1 MVFLFIILIILLMII
16 TIKIKF
22 EIQNLKISTN
32 ENPHLNK
39 KYQIKIIIYT
49 FGIIPIL
56 KIKLNNKKIQ
66 KIINNQT
73 IKEKIKQ
80 QENNKKIQKIIN
92 NQTIKEKIKQQET
105 KIIENK
111 ANIDKELIMSLK
123 NIKTEIKEI
132 NLKIMIGT
140 ENASLTAFTIP
151 VISTLV
157 AVVLSKQIKKYNEK
171 QVFLIEPVY
180 LDKNLLNI
188 EISSIFQIK
197 MIHIINTICIVN
209 KKRKGDKNERTS
221 NRRTYD
227 YGYEQY

>member
-80 QENNKKIQKIIN
+80 QE
-92 NQTIKEKIKQQET
+92 T

-111 ANIDKELIMSLK
+111 ANIDKEVITSLK

-132 NLKIMIGT
+132 NLKIIIGT

-151 VISTLV
+151 VISTFI
-157 AVVLSKQIKKYNEK
+157 AVFLSKQIKKYNDK
-171 QVFLIEPVY
+171 QVFLVEPVY

-197 MIHIINTICIVN
+197 MIHIINTICIVS

>member
-1 MVFLFIILIILLMII
+1 MFFLFIILMIMVIFI

-32 ENPHLNK
+32 EKTHLNK
-39 KYQIKIIIYT
+39 KYQIKIVIYT
-49 FGIIPIL
+49 LGFIPIL
-56 KIKLNNKKIQ
+56 KIKLNNQKIK
-66 KIINNQT
+66 KIINNQ
-73 IKEKIKQ
+73 K
-80 QENNKKIQKIIN
+80 
-92 NQTIKEKIKQQET
+92 IKEKIKQQET

-111 ANIDKELIMSLK
+111 ANIDKELITSLK
-123 NIKTEIKEI
+123 NIKTEVKEI
-132 NLKIMIGT
+132 NLKIRIGT

-151 VISTLV
+151 VISTFI
-157 AVVLSKQIKKYNEK
+157 AIFLSKQIKKYNDK
-171 QVFLIEPVY
+171 QVFLVEPVY

-221 NRRTYD
+221 NRRSYD

>member
-1 MVFLFIILIILLMII
+1 MIIFI

-32 ENPHLNK
+32 EKSHLNK
-39 KYQIKIIIYT
+39 KYQIKIVIYT
-49 FGIIPIL
+49 LGFIPIL
-56 KIKLNNKKIQ
+56 KIKLNNQKIK
-66 KIINNQT
+66 KIINNQ
-73 IKEKIKQ
+73 K
-80 QENNKKIQKIIN
+80 
-92 NQTIKEKIKQQET
+92 IKEKIKQQET

-111 ANIDKELIMSLK
+111 ANIDKELITSLK
-123 NIKTEIKEI
+123 NIKTEVKEI
-132 NLKIMIGT
+132 NLKIRIGT

-151 VISTLV
+151 VISTFI
-157 AVVLSKQIKKYNEK
+157 AIFLSKQIKKYNDK
-171 QVFLIEPVY
+171 QVFLVEPVY

-197 MIHIINTICIVN
+197 TIHIINTICIVN

-221 NRRTYD
+221 NRRSYD

>member
-1 MVFLFIILIILLMII
+1 MFFLFIILMIMVIFI

-32 ENPHLNK
+32 EKPHLNK
-39 KYQIKIIIYT
+39 KYQIKIVIYT
-49 FGIIPIL
+49 LGFIPIL
-56 KIKLNNKKIQ
+56 KIKLNNQKIK
-66 KIINNQT
+66 KIINNQ
-73 IKEKIKQ
+73 K
-80 QENNKKIQKIIN
+80 
-92 NQTIKEKIKQQET
+92 IKEKIKQQET

-111 ANIDKELIMSLK
+111 ANIDKELITSLK
-123 NIKTEIKEI
+123 NIKTEVKEI
-132 NLKIMIGT
+132 NLKIRIGT

-151 VISTLV
+151 VISTFI
-157 AVVLSKQIKKYNEK
+157 AIFLSKQIKKYNDK
-171 QVFLIEPVY
+171 QVFLVEPVY

-188 EISSIFQIK
+188 EISSIFQMK

-221 NRRTYD
+221 NRRPYD

>member
-1 MVFLFIILIILLMII
+1 MVFLFIILMIIIIFI

-32 ENPHLNK
+32 EKTHLNK
-39 KYQIKIIIYT
+39 KYQIKIVIYT
-49 FGIIPIL
+49 LGFIPIL
-56 KIKLNNKKIQ
+56 KIKLNNKKIKKIIKNQ
-66 KIINNQT
+66 KIR
-73 IKEKIKQ
+73 
-80 QENNKKIQKIIN
+80 
-92 NQTIKEKIKQQET
+92 EKIKQQET

-111 ANIDKELIMSLK
+111 ANIDKELITSLK

-132 NLKIMIGT
+132 NLKIRIGT

-151 VISTLV
+151 VISTFI
-157 AVVLSKQIKKYNEK
+157 AMFLSKQIKKYNDK
-171 QVFLIEPVY
+171 QVFLVEPVY

-221 NRRTYD
+221 NRRSYD

>member
-1 MVFLFIILIILLMII
+1 MCI

-22 EIQNLKISTN
+22 QIQNLKISTN
-32 ENPHLNK
+32 EKPHLNK
-39 KYQIKIIIYT
+39 EYQIKMVVYT
-49 FGIIPIL
+49 LGFIPIL
-56 KIKLNNKKIQ
+56 KIKLNGK
-66 KIINNQT
+66 KIINNQ
-73 IKEKIKQ
+73 KLQEKIKQ
-80 QENNKKIQKIIN
+80 QK
-92 NQTIKEKIKQQET
+92 T

-111 ANIDKELIMSLK
+111 ANVDKELIKSLK

-132 NLKIMIGT
+132 NLKISIGT
-140 ENASLTAFTIP
+140 ENAALTAFTIP
-151 VISTLV
+151 VISTFI
-157 AVVLSKQIKKYNEK
+157 AIFLSKQIKKYNDK
-171 QVFLIEPVY
+171 QVFLVEPVY

-221 NRRTYD
+221 NRRPYD

>member
-1 MVFLFIILIILLMII
+1 MFFLFIILMIMIIFI

-32 ENPHLNK
+32 EKSHLNK
-39 KYQIKIIIYT
+39 KYQIKIVIYT
-49 FGIIPIL
+49 LGFIPIL
-56 KIKLNNKKIQ
+56 KIKLNNQKIK
-66 KIINNQT
+66 KIINN
-73 IKEKIKQ
+73 EK
-80 QENNKKIQKIIN
+80 
-92 NQTIKEKIKQQET
+92 IKEKIKQQET

-111 ANIDKELIMSLK
+111 ANIDKELITSLK
-123 NIKTEIKEI
+123 NIKTEVKEI
-132 NLKIMIGT
+132 NLKIRIGT

-151 VISTLV
+151 VISTFI
-157 AVVLSKQIKKYNEK
+157 AIFLSKQIKKYNDK
-171 QVFLIEPVY
+171 QVFLVEPVY

-221 NRRTYD
+221 NRRSYD

>member
-16 TIKIKF
+16 TIKIRF

-49 FGIIPIL
+49 FGIIPIF
-56 KIKLNNKKIQ
+56 KIKL
-66 KIINNQT
+66 
-73 IKEKIKQ
+73 
-80 QENNKKIQKIIN
+80 NNKKIQKIIN

-111 ANIDKELIMSLK
+111 ANIDKEVITSLK
-123 NIKTEIKEI
+123 HIKTEIKEI
-132 NLKIMIGT
+132 NLKIIIGT

-157 AVVLSKQIKKYNEK
+157 AVFLSKQIKKYNEK
-171 QVFLIEPVY
+171 QVFLVEPVY

-227 YGYEQY
+227 YSYEQY

>member
-1 MVFLFIILIILLMII
+1 MVFLFIILTIIIMCI

-22 EIQNLKISTN
+22 QIQNLKISTN
-32 ENPHLNK
+32 EKPHLNK
-39 KYQIKIIIYT
+39 KYQIKIVIYT
-49 FGIIPIL
+49 LGFIPIL
-56 KIKLNNKKIQ
+56 KIKLNNKKIK
-66 KIINNQT
+66 KIINNQ
-73 IKEKIKQ
+73 K
-80 QENNKKIQKIIN
+80 
-92 NQTIKEKIKQQET
+92 IKEKIKQQET

-111 ANIDKELIMSLK
+111 ANIDKELIISLK
-123 NIKTEIKEI
+123 NIKTEVKEI
-132 NLKIMIGT
+132 NLKIRIGT

-151 VISTLV
+151 VISTFI
-157 AVVLSKQIKKYNEK
+157 AMFLSKQIKKYNDK
-171 QVFLIEPVY
+171 QVFLVEPVY

-221 NRRTYD
+221 NRRSYD

>member
-1 MVFLFIILIILLMII
+1 MFFLFIILMIMVIFI

-32 ENPHLNK
+32 EKPHLNK
-39 KYQIKIIIYT
+39 KYQIKIVLYT
-49 FGIIPIL
+49 LGFIPIL
-56 KIKLNNKKIQ
+56 KIKLNNQKIK
-66 KIINNQT
+66 KIINNQ
-73 IKEKIKQ
+73 K
-80 QENNKKIQKIIN
+80 
-92 NQTIKEKIKQQET
+92 IKEKIKQQET

-111 ANIDKELIMSLK
+111 ANIDKELITSLK
-123 NIKTEIKEI
+123 NIKTEVKEI
-132 NLKIMIGT
+132 NLKIRIGT

-151 VISTLV
+151 VISTFI
-157 AVVLSKQIKKYNEK
+157 AIFLSKQIKKYNDK
-171 QVFLIEPVY
+171 QVFLVEPVY

-221 NRRTYD
+221 NRRPYD

>member
-1 MVFLFIILIILLMII
+1 MVFIFIILMII
-16 TIKIKF
+16 IMFITLKIKF

-32 ENPHLNK
+32 EKPHLNK
-39 KYQIKIIIYT
+39 KYQIKIVIYT
-49 FGIIPIL
+49 LGFIPIL
-56 KIKLNNKKIQ
+56 KIKLNNKKIK
-66 KIINNQT
+66 KIINNQ
-73 IKEKIKQ
+73 K
-80 QENNKKIQKIIN
+80 
-92 NQTIKEKIKQQET
+92 IKEKIKQQET

-111 ANIDKELIMSLK
+111 ANIDKELIISLK
-123 NIKTEIKEI
+123 NIKTEVKEI
-132 NLKIMIGT
+132 NLKIRIGT

-151 VISTLV
+151 VISTFI
-157 AVVLSKQIKKYNEK
+157 AMFLSKQIKKYNDN
-171 QVFLIEPVY
+171 QVFLVEPVY

-221 NRRTYD
+221 NRRSYD

>member
-1 MVFLFIILIILLMII
+1 MFFLFIILMIMIIFI
-16 TIKIKF
+16 TIKINF
-22 EIQNLKISTN
+22 EIQTLQISTN
-32 ENPHLNK
+32 EKPHLNK
-39 KYQIKIIIYT
+39 KYQIKIVIYT
-49 FGIIPIL
+49 LGFIPIL
-56 KIKLNNKKIQ
+56 KIKLNNQKIK
-66 KIINNQT
+66 KIINNQ
-73 IKEKIKQ
+73 K
-80 QENNKKIQKIIN
+80 
-92 NQTIKEKIKQQET
+92 IKEKIKQQET

-111 ANIDKELIMSLK
+111 ANIDKELITSLK
-123 NIKTEIKEI
+123 NIKTEVKEI
-132 NLKIMIGT
+132 NLKIRIGT

-151 VISTLV
+151 VISTFI
-157 AVVLSKQIKKYNEK
+157 AIFLSKQIKKYNDK
-171 QVFLIEPVY
+171 QVFLVEPVY

>member
-1 MVFLFIILIILLMII
+1 MVFLFIILIIIMFI

-32 ENPHLNK
+32 EKPHLNK
-39 KYQIKIIIYT
+39 KYQIKIVIYT
-49 FGIIPIL
+49 LGFIPIL
-56 KIKLNNKKIQ
+56 NIKLNNKKIN
-66 KIINNQT
+66 KIINNQ
-73 IKEKIKQ
+73 K
-80 QENNKKIQKIIN
+80 
-92 NQTIKEKIKQQET
+92 IKEKIKQQET

-111 ANIDKELIMSLK
+111 ANIDKELITSLK
-123 NIKTEIKEI
+123 NIKTEVKEI
-132 NLKIMIGT
+132 NLKIRIGT

-151 VISTLV
+151 VISTFI
-157 AVVLSKQIKKYNEK
+157 AIFLSKQIKKYNDK
-171 QVFLIEPVY
+171 QVFLVEPVY

-188 EISSIFQIK
+188 EFSSIFQIK

-221 NRRTYD
+221 NRRSYD

>member
-1 MVFLFIILIILLMII
+1 MFFLFIILMIMVIFI

-32 ENPHLNK
+32 EKPHLNK
-39 KYQIKIIIYT
+39 KYQIKIVIYT
-49 FGIIPIL
+49 LGFIPIL
-56 KIKLNNKKIQ
+56 NIKLNNKKIK
-66 KIINNQT
+66 KIINNQ
-73 IKEKIKQ
+73 K
-80 QENNKKIQKIIN
+80 
-92 NQTIKEKIKQQET
+92 IKEKIKQQET

-111 ANIDKELIMSLK
+111 ANIDKELIILLK
-123 NIKTEIKEI
+123 NIKAEVKEI
-132 NLKIMIGT
+132 NLKIRIGT

-151 VISTLV
+151 VISTFI
-157 AVVLSKQIKKYNEK
+157 AIFLSKQIKKYNDK
-171 QVFLIEPVY
+171 QVFLVEPVY

-221 NRRTYD
+221 NRRPYD

>member
-1 MVFLFIILIILLMII
+1 MVFLFIILTIIIMCI

-22 EIQNLKISTN
+22 QIQNLKISTN
-32 ENPHLNK
+32 EKPHLNK
-39 KYQIKIIIYT
+39 EYQIKMVVYT
-49 FGIIPIL
+49 LGFIPIL
-56 KIKLNNKKIQ
+56 KIKLNSN
-66 KIINNQT
+66 KIINNQ
-73 IKEKIKQ
+73 KLQEKIKQ
-80 QENNKKIQKIIN
+80 QK
-92 NQTIKEKIKQQET
+92 T

-111 ANIDKELIMSLK
+111 ANVDKELIKSLK

-132 NLKIMIGT
+132 NLKISIGT
-140 ENASLTAFTIP
+140 ENAALTAFTIP
-151 VISTLV
+151 VISTFI
-157 AVVLSKQIKKYNEK
+157 AIFLSKQIKKYNDK
-171 QVFLIEPVY
+171 QVFLVEPIY

-221 NRRTYD
+221 NRRPYD

>member
-1 MVFLFIILIILLMII
+1 MVIFI

-32 ENPHLNK
+32 EKPHLNK
-39 KYQIKIIIYT
+39 KYQIKIVIYT
-49 FGIIPIL
+49 LGFIPIL
-56 KIKLNNKKIQ
+56 KIKLNNQKIK
-66 KIINNQT
+66 KIINNQ
-73 IKEKIKQ
+73 K
-80 QENNKKIQKIIN
+80 
-92 NQTIKEKIKQQET
+92 IKEKIKQQET

-111 ANIDKELIMSLK
+111 ANIDKELITSLK
-123 NIKTEIKEI
+123 NIKTEVKEI
-132 NLKIMIGT
+132 NLKIRIGT

-151 VISTLV
+151 VISTFI
-157 AVVLSKQIKKYNEK
+157 AIFLSKQIKKYNDK
-171 QVFLIEPVY
+171 QVFLVEPVY

-188 EISSIFQIK
+188 EFSSIFQIK

-221 NRRTYD
+221 NRRPYD

>member
-1 MVFLFIILIILLMII
+1 MVFLFIILTIIIMCI

-22 EIQNLKISTN
+22 QIQNLKISTN
-32 ENPHLNK
+32 EKQHLNK
-39 KYQIKIIIYT
+39 EYQIKMVVYT
-49 FGIIPIL
+49 LGFIPIL
-56 KIKLNNKKIQ
+56 KIKLNNQKIK
-66 KIINNQT
+66 KIINNQ
-73 IKEKIKQ
+73 K
-80 QENNKKIQKIIN
+80 
-92 NQTIKEKIKQQET
+92 IKEKIKQQET

-111 ANIDKELIMSLK
+111 VNIDKELITSLK

-132 NLKIMIGT
+132 NLKIIIGT

-151 VISTLV
+151 VISTFI
-157 AVVLSKQIKKYNEK
+157 AIFLSKQIKKYNDK
-171 QVFLIEPVY
+171 QVFLVEPVY

-221 NRRTYD
+221 NRRPYD

>member
-1 MVFLFIILIILLMII
+1 MVFLFIILMII
-16 TIKIKF
+16 IMFITLKIKF

-32 ENPHLNK
+32 EKTHLNK
-39 KYQIKIIIYT
+39 KYQIKIVIYT
-49 FGIIPIL
+49 LGFIPIL
-56 KIKLNNKKIQ
+56 KIKLNNKKIK
-66 KIINNQT
+66 KIINNQ
-73 IKEKIKQ
+73 K
-80 QENNKKIQKIIN
+80 
-92 NQTIKEKIKQQET
+92 IKEKIKQQET

-111 ANIDKELIMSLK
+111 ANIDKELIISLK
-123 NIKTEIKEI
+123 NIKTEVKEI
-132 NLKIMIGT
+132 NLKIRIGT

-151 VISTLV
+151 VISTFI
-157 AVVLSKQIKKYNEK
+157 AMFLSKQIKKYNDK
-171 QVFLIEPVY
+171 QVFLVEPVY

-221 NRRTYD
+221 NRRSYD

>member
-1 MVFLFIILIILLMII
+1 MFFLFIILMIMVIFI

-32 ENPHLNK
+32 EKPHLNK
-39 KYQIKIIIYT
+39 KYQIKIVIYT
-49 FGIIPIL
+49 LGFIPIL
-56 KIKLNNKKIQ
+56 KIKLNNQKIK
-66 KIINNQT
+66 KIINNQ
-73 IKEKIKQ
+73 K
-80 QENNKKIQKIIN
+80 
-92 NQTIKEKIKQQET
+92 IKEKIKQQET

-111 ANIDKELIMSLK
+111 ANIDKELITSLK
-123 NIKTEIKEI
+123 NIKTEVKEI
-132 NLKIMIGT
+132 NLKIRIGT

-151 VISTLV
+151 VISTFI
-157 AVVLSKQIKKYNEK
+157 AIFLSKQIKKYNDK
-171 QVFLIEPVY
+171 QVFLVEPVY

-188 EISSIFQIK
+188 EFSSIFQIK

-221 NRRTYD
+221 NRRAYD

>member
-1 MVFLFIILIILLMII
+1 MVFLFIILMIMVIFI

-32 ENPHLNK
+32 EKPHLNK
-39 KYQIKIIIYT
+39 KYQIKIVIYT
-49 FGIIPIL
+49 LGFIPIL
-56 KIKLNNKKIQ
+56 KINLNSQKIK
-66 KIINNQT
+66 KIINNQ
-73 IKEKIKQ
+73 K
-80 QENNKKIQKIIN
+80 
-92 NQTIKEKIKQQET
+92 IKEKIKQQET

-111 ANIDKELIMSLK
+111 ANIDKELITSLK
-123 NIKTEIKEI
+123 NIKTEVKEI
-132 NLKIMIGT
+132 NLKIRIGT

-151 VISTLV
+151 VISTFI
-157 AVVLSKQIKKYNEK
+157 AIFLSKQIKKYNDK
-171 QVFLIEPVY
+171 QVFLVEPVY

-221 NRRTYD
+221 NRRPYD

>member
-1 MVFLFIILIILLMII
+1 MVIFI

-32 ENPHLNK
+32 EKPHLNK
-39 KYQIKIIIYT
+39 KYQIKIVIYT
-49 FGIIPIL
+49 LGFIPIL
-56 KIKLNNKKIQ
+56 KIKLNNQKIK
-66 KIINNQT
+66 KIINNQ
-73 IKEKIKQ
+73 K
-80 QENNKKIQKIIN
+80 
-92 NQTIKEKIKQQET
+92 IKEKIKQQET

-111 ANIDKELIMSLK
+111 ANIDKELITSLK
-123 NIKTEIKEI
+123 NIKTEVKEI
-132 NLKIMIGT
+132 NLKIRIGT

-151 VISTLV
+151 VISTFI
-157 AVVLSKQIKKYNEK
+157 AIFLSKQIKKYNDK
-171 QVFLIEPVY
+171 QVFLVEPAY
-180 LDKNLLNI
+180 LDKNLLKI

-221 NRRTYD
+221 NRRSYD